1 MSSDEL
7 PSIANIHRNHDLV
20 VDEFELDNTGI
31 DDPFSDRKLRE
42 ILAEAAEYDDVY
54 LRAAT
59 LLREI
64 AAVHIYEDG
73 NKRTA
78 WITTVEY
85 LDRLGLE
92 PAESAPEQVN
102 RVTRALS
109 RFQIEEIS
117 QWLETGEIDESR
129 LNQ

>member
-1 MSSDEL
+1 MASEDL
-7 PSIANIHRNHDLV
+7 PSVENIHRNHDLIV
-20 VDEFELDNTGI
+20 EEYHLDNESI
-31 DDPFSDRKLRE
+31 DDPFPDRKLQD
-42 ILAEAAEYDDVY
+42 IIDEASEYDNPY

-64 AAVHIYEDG
+64 AAVHIYADG

-85 LDRLGLE
+85 LDRLGTE
-92 PAESAPEQVN
+92 PTEVAAKKVN

-109 RFQIEEIS
+109 RFQVEEIAE
-117 QWLETGEIDESR
+117 WLKTGEIDESR
-129 LNQ
+129 LN